1 MNLLTHYIDFFSNR
15 HFLFKSS
22 FMKKLKHEYIEIRI
36 NHSLF
41 KTIVFHFYLIFA
53 RKIIRY
59 LIKN

>member
-1 MNLLTHYIDFFSNR
+1 
-15 HFLFKSS
+15 
-22 FMKKLKHEYIEIRI
+22 MKKLKHEYIEIRI